1 MLLAQVGKK
10 IILGLEQENVDRLLN
25 DMPIERS
32 LDEVDGLGEGW
43 TVYVLGP
50 EDTARFIARV
60 GGTRGH

>member
-1 MLLAQVGKK
+1 MLLAQVGK
-10 IILGLEQENVDRLLN
+10 NVDRLLN